1 MAHFKHKSIAPS
13 GAVIRGRLEARDA
26 EQLRR
31 ELQSRGYLPIET
43 SEVGSGHARW
53 RPTRRPGGKDLA
65 MATHELTMLLGAGQ
79 TVEQALQLMVEGAA
93 PSMLRRALAAA
104 LASLREGASLQG
116 ALAATGAFPPVYLAM
131 VQAGEAS
138 GALAEQLGK
147 LALMLDRTAKL
158 KEQMIS
164 AMIYPALLMLV
175 AISAV
180 ILLLGLVVPQFA
192 PLFADAHTTLPFAT
206 RAVLAASDLLRADG
220 LSVLALAS
228 LALLGLAAALRR
240 PRVADWCDDC
250 MLRLPLVGPLLVLA
264 ATGRWMRV
272 LALLLKGGVPLPVA
286 LDLVRPV
293 AGHRRI
299 KAMIA
304 AMRAGIKDGKGLTA
318 SLPARP
324 MMPALAL
331 QLLRVGEQGGRLEDS
346 LGHLAELFDTR
357 LEQSLKRALAI
368 FEPACVLVLS
378 LMVGTIVIS
387 ILLAV
392 VSINDLAI

>member
-1 MAHFKHKSIAPS
+1 MPYFTHKSISKS

-26 EQLRR
+26 DQLKRD
-31 ELQSRGYLPIET
+31 LQGQGYLPIET
-43 SEVGSGHARW
+43 REISAAKPIWRRVGRL
-53 RPTRRPGGKDLA
+53 GGKDLA
-65 MATHELTMLLGAGQ
+65 IATHEITMLLDAGQ
-79 TVEQALQLMVEGAA
+79 TVEQALQLMIEGAA
-93 PSMLRRALAAA
+93 RSPLRRALAAA
-104 LASLREGASLQG
+104 LTSLREGASLER
-116 ALAATGAFPPVYLAM
+116 ALAATEAFPPVFLAM

-147 LALMLDRTAKL
+147 LATMLDRAAKL

-175 AISAV
+175 AIAAV

-206 RAVLAASDLLRADG
+206 RAVLKASDLLREDG
-220 LSVLALAS
+220 VVFLALVS

-240 PRVADWCDDC
+240 PRVADWCDDRL
-250 MLRLPLVGPLLVLA
+250 LRLPLIGPLLVLA

-272 LALLLKGGVPLPVA
+272 LALLLKGGVPLPTA
-286 LDLVRPV
+286 LELVRPV

-299 KAMIA
+299 QAMLA

-318 SLPARP
+318 SLPAKP
-324 MMPALAL
+324 MMPELAL

-378 LMVGTIVIS
+378 LVVGTIVIS

>member
-1 MAHFKHKSIAPS
+1 MPYFTHKSISKS

-26 EQLRR
+26 DQLKRD
-31 ELQSRGYLPIET
+31 LQGQGYLPIET
-43 SEVGSGHARW
+43 REISAAKPIWRRVGRL
-53 RPTRRPGGKDLA
+53 GGKDLA
-65 MATHELTMLLGAGQ
+65 IATHEITMLLDAGQ
-79 TVEQALQLMVEGAA
+79 TVEQALQLMIEGAA
-93 PSMLRRALAAA
+93 PSALRRALAAA
-104 LASLREGASLQG
+104 LASLREGASLER
-116 ALAATGAFPPVYLAM
+116 ALAATEAFPPVYLAM

-138 GALAEQLGK
+138 GALAEQFGK
-147 LALMLDRTAKL
+147 LALMLDRAAKL
-158 KEQMIS
+158 KEQMVS

-175 AISAV
+175 AIAAV

-192 PLFADAHTTLPFAT
+192 PLFAGAHTTLPFAT
-206 RAVLAASDLLRADG
+206 RAVLAASDLLREDG
-220 LSVLALAS
+220 LIFLALIS
-228 LALLGLAAALRR
+228 LALLGLALALRR
-240 PRVADWCDDC
+240 PHVADWCDDRL
-250 MLRLPLVGPLLVLA
+250 LRLPLIGPLLVLA

-272 LALLLKGGVPLPVA
+272 LALLLKGGVPLPTA
-286 LDLVRPV
+286 LELVRPV

-299 KAMIA
+299 RAMLA
-304 AMRAGIKDGKGLTA
+304 GMRAGIKDGKGLTA
-318 SLPARP
+318 SLPAKP
-324 MMPALAL
+324 MMPELAL